1 MNGFDTVVHRLFTPG
16 GVVYGPGFVKGR
28 VSHAIAPSLIN
39 TDAIGALVGGDRYGF
54 NPRGQH
60 VRRQVGE
67 IRTVRRRRERY
78 RTRVR
83 IPGVFNAL
91 PSSLN
96 QARHDLDSVA
106 SFAR

>member
-1 MNGFDTVVHRLFTPG
+1 M
-16 GVVYGPGFVKGR
+16 YGPEFVKGR

-39 TDAIGALVGGDRYGF
+39 TDALDRRTRRKRRRYGF

-67 IRTVRRRRERY
+67 IAGRGRGRY
-78 RTRVR
+78 HTHVG
-83 IPGVFNAL
+83 IPAFNAL

-96 QARHDLDSVA
+96 QLDATSTPSPLSRVNQGA
-106 SFAR
+106 SRN